1 MSELDMARTRAAAAY
16 NAAADH
22 FDHPVNGFWD
32 RFGRATVAGLNLQPG
47 MRVLDVCSGTGA
59 SALPA
64 AERVGADGYVLGID
78 LAENLLVLARQK
90 AAAAGLGNVE
100 FRHGDML
107 TLGLPDAGFDAVV
120 CVFGIFFVP
129 DMAVAVRELWRM
141 VRPGGQLAITT
152 WGPDF
157 FEPANSAFWQTIRH
171 EAPHLHKAFNPWDRI
186 SDPTSLRAMLREA
199 GIVNV
204 DIVEDSA
211 RHPLASPED
220 WWTTLIGSGYRG
232 TIDQLDAAAFDRVK
246 QANLNFIEQNG
257 ISAVQA
263 NVIYALADKPV

>member
-1 MSELDMARTRAAAAY
+1 MNELDQARRRAEAAY

-22 FDHPVNGFWD
+22 FDHPVNGFWE

-47 MRVLDVCSGTGA
+47 MRVLDVCSGSGA

-64 AERVGADGYVLGID
+64 AERVGADGYVLGVD
-78 LAENLLVLARQK
+78 LAENLLGLARQK
-90 AAAAGLGNVE
+90 AAAAGLANVE
-100 FRHGDML
+100 FRYGDML
-107 TLGLPDAGFDAVV
+107 ASGLPDAGFDAVV

-129 DMAVAVRELWRM
+129 DMVAAVKELWRM

-171 EAPHLHKAFNPWDRI
+171 EAPHLHKTFNPWDRI
-186 SDPTSLRAMLREA
+186 SDPPSLLAMLNQA
-199 GIVNV
+199 GIAAA
-204 DIVEDSA
+204 DIVEERA
-211 RHPLASPED
+211 EHALGGPED

-232 TIDQLDAAAFDRVK
+232 TIDQLDVAALSRVK
-246 QANLNFIEQNG
+246 QANLSFIERAG
-257 ISAVQA
+257 IRAVQA
-263 NVIYALADKPV
+263 NVIYALARKPA